1 MMNHLENKTL
11 MILVMIVLIVS
22 SSLFAGVSKLNCM
35 ADDVYQEFLVGEKK
49 DGLSIQHDL
58 DTRIECARNIVTL
71 AKKYDV
77 DTKGLETTIEE
88 LKRVESVGEK
98 RCLNSCLTED
108 VAGVLHHLE
117 QKSLTNTNAKNLK
130 EQISIFENAQNTI
143 SLDPYNTLVAEYEKE
158 TSGLIGNVLKIFAKD
173 VEYFR

>member
-1 MMNHLENKTL
+1 MNHLENKTL

-22 SSLFAGVSKLNCM
+22 SSLFAGVSKLNRM
-35 ADDVYQEFLVGEKK
+35 ADDIHQEFLVGEKK

-71 AKKYDV
+71 AKKY
-77 DTKGLETTIEE
+77 GIETTRANAAVQVFEQADSIHEKFICNQS
-88 LKRVESVGEK
+88 LGVEIQSLVQQ
-98 RCLNSCLTED
+98 LQD
-108 VAGVLHHLE
+108 A
-117 QKSLTNTNAKNLK
+117 SLTTTNAKNLK
-130 EQISIFENAQNTI
+130 EQVSIFENAQNTI